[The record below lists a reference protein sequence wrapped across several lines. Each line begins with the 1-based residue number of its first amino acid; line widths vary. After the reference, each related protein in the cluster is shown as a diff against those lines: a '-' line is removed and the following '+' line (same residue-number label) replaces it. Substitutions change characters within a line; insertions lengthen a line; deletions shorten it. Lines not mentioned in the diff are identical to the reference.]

1 MSSAAGPGSAEDLG
15 RLTDDQLEARL
26 RGVCARERSASA
38 EAIALLAE
46 LETRDAVLRAG
57 YGSLFA
63 YCRDALGLSEADA
76 CQRIA
81 VARAARRF
89 PVIVTM
95 LAEGSITL
103 AAVRLLGNCLTTENH
118 RNVLESARGKRK
130 AEVEEMVA
138 RLAPRPDVPD
148 EVRRLKPP
156 VAGLAAP
163 GPAAP
168 SAPAWTAIERL
179 SPSRYRLEVTI
190 DEGAFEKLRLARDM
204 LRHAI
209 PPCADGAVLERAL
222 AALLADLARQKFAAT
237 ASPRPPRDAEPDSRH
252 VPAEVK
258 RRVWLRDLGRCAF
271 VGTGGRRCEER
282 ALLEFH
288 HVKPYAVGG
297 EATVENIQLRC
308 RRHNQY
314 EARVAFGGTRD
325 EA

>member
-1 MSSAAGPGSAEDLG
+1 MPLDPGDVG

-26 RGVCARERSASA
+26 RAVTARERAA
-38 EAIALLAE
+38 YAKAVALLAE
-46 LETRDAVLRAG
+46 LDTRDAVLRTG
-57 YGSLFA
+57 FGSLFV

-81 VARAARRF
+81 VARVARRF
-89 PVIVTM
+89 PVVVTL
-95 LAEGSITL
+95 LAKGSITP
-103 AAVRLLGNCLTTENH
+103 AAVRLLAACLTSENH

-130 AEVEEMVA
+130 AEVEEIVA

-148 EVRRLKPP
+148 EVRRLRPP

-163 GPAAP
+163 RPAPPPGPAWA
-168 SAPAWTAIERL
+168 AIDRL

-190 DEGAFEKLRLARDM
+190 DEGAVEKLRLARDM
-204 LRHAI
+204 LRHLN
-209 PPCADGAVLERAL
+209 PPGADGALIDRAF
-222 AALLADLARQKFAAT
+222 AALLADLARRKFAAT
-237 ASPRPPRDAEPDSRH
+237 ARPRSTADPTTDSRY
-252 VPAEVK
+252 VPAEVR

-271 VGTGGRRCEER
+271 VGEGGRRCEER

-314 EARVAFGGTRD
+314 EARVAFERPACG
-325 EA
+325 